1 MKLRSF
7 QYRTS
12 WNSCVYV
19 VVVMAD
25 VSLSPCCAIPFC
37 VRCDRDVIVVS
48 IASLDWCLCTNF
60 SVERTN
66 KRKMSRWRTNVN
78 ENENVLCHICI
89 DMKWDHVVFWTVR
102 NAAVYSFI
110 DQIPELTHRLFM
122 WWSSRFV
129 LFFCCSPG
137 MKSIWVWFRVCVC
150 TNKRANEQTNE
161 YDNIKNKE
169 NW

>member
-12 WNSCVYV
+12 WNSCVHFV

-25 VSLSPCCAIPFC
+25 VSRFLPASLPPSN
-37 VRCDRDVIVVS
+37 RCERDVIVVS
-48 IASLDWCLCTNF
+48 IASFDWCLCTNF
-60 SVERTN
+60 SVERSN
-66 KRKMSRWRTNVN
+66 KTKMGRWRTNEN

-110 DQIPELTHRLFM
+110 DQIPELTQRLFM
-122 WWSSRFV
+122 WCFSCFV
-129 LFFCCSPG
+129 FLFGLLPG
-137 MKSIWVWFRVCVC
+137 MKSIWLCVC
-150 TNKRANEQTNE
+150 APTNE
-161 YDNIKNKE
+161 
-169 NW
+169 